1 MNLETLQQQWEK
13 DSSIDDTQ
21 LDKESISVPTLHAKY
36 YKYYNEFRLMKEDA
50 EMKLKILYKSKWEYY
65 NGKAPEKVYAEAPF
79 DHKVLKQDISI
90 YIDADEE
97 VIKARLKV
105 RYNEII
111 LEFLESVLK
120 TISNRT
126 FQVKNAIDWRRFTE
140 GVL

>member
-1 MNLETLQQQWEK
+1 MGILQWE
-13 DSSIDDTQ
+13 
-21 LDKESISVPTLHAKY
+21 
-36 YKYYNEFRLMKEDA
+36 RLPA
-50 EMKLKILYKSKWEYY
+50 
-65 NGKAPEKVYAEAPF
+65 KVYAEAPF

-126 FQVKNAIDWRRFTE
+126 FQVKNAID
-140 GVL
+140 

>member
-1 MNLETLQQQWEK
+1 MNLDTLQQQWEK
-13 DSSIDDTQ
+13 DSPIDDTQ
-21 LDKESISVPTLHAKY
+21 LDKESIAVPMLHAKY

-50 EMKLKILYKSKWEYY
+50 EMKLNVLYKSKWEYY
-65 NGKAPEKVYAEAPF
+65 HGKSPAKVFAETPF
-79 DHKVLKQDISI
+79 EHKVLKQDISI

-120 TISNRT
+120 TIGNRT

>member
-1 MNLETLQQQWEK
+1 MNLEVIQEMWEK
-13 DSSIDDTQ
+13 DSQIDETQ
-21 LDKESISVPTLHAKY
+21 LDKESLSVPNLHSKY
-36 YKYYNEFRLMKEDA
+36 YKIYNEFRLMREDA
-50 EMKLKILYKSKWEYY
+50 DMKLKILYKNKWEYY
-65 NGKAPEKVYAEAPF
+65 NGKAPAKVYAEAPF

-105 RYNEII
+105 RYNDIV
-111 LEFLESVLK
+111 LEYLESVLK
-120 TISNRT
+120 VINNRT